1 MVADC
6 YKHGATRIFRQ
17 VILQM
22 ISPPDLERNKPSN
35 DPIKKLEEFR
45 KQLAF
50 LDWCDAMARIYD
62 LITAEKY

>member
-50 LDWCDAMARIYD
+50 LD
-62 LITAEKY
+62 